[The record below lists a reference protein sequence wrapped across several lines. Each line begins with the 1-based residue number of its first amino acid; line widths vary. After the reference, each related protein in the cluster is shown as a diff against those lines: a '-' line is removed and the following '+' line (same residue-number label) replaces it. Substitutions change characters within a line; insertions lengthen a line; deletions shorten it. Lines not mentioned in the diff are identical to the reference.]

1 MSSTKNSLIS
11 ENKKFIEQ
19 LNSQIYEII
28 HSNKDIDITKTEQIT
43 KEINL
48 LKKEKRIRKS
58 SFGHKN
64 NINLL
69 TIKNQEGEDI
79 KDKLKHI
86 EVCPTCMQ
94 DVNQNYKNNVLN
106 KIDLSRVQNIKQID
120 QFILQ
125 NSKFLNEIIEIEKD
139 F

>member
-64 NINLL
+64 
-69 TIKNQEGEDI
+69 K
-79 KDKLKHI
+79 
-86 EVCPTCMQ
+86 
-94 DVNQNYKNNVLN
+94 Y
-106 KIDLSRVQNIKQID
+106 
-120 QFILQ
+120 
-125 NSKFLNEIIEIEKD
+125 
-139 F
+139 